1 MATVLDMLSR
11 KLEEL
16 ETQRAALLLEM
27 EALPR
32 GYVSKKEIKG
42 RDYFYLQ
49 HREGQQIKSQL
60 IKQGALESVLESIRR
75 KKQLKLEIREI
86 EREQKQIQRMLKKEQ
101 RKVLF
106 ASILHEKNI

>member
-1 MATVLDMLSR
+1 MASVLDMLSR
-11 KLEEL
+11 EL
-16 ETQRAALLLEM
+16 ETLETRRTALLQELES
-27 EALPR
+27 LPR

-75 KKQLKLEIREI
+75 KKQLKQEIREI

-101 RKVLF
+101 RKPLF
-106 ASILHEKNI
+106 AILQEKNT

>member
-1 MATVLDMLSR
+1 MASVLDILNR
-11 KLEEL
+11 EL
-16 ETQRAALLLEM
+16 EGLEARRTALLQELEG
-27 EALPR
+27 LPR

-106 ASILHEKNI
+106 ASILPEKNI

>member
-1 MATVLDMLSR
+1 MASFLDMLNR

-16 ETQRAALLLEM
+16 ESRRTTVLSEM
-27 EALPR
+27 ESLPR

-60 IKQGALESVLESIRR
+60 IKQGSLESVLESIRR
-75 KKQLKLEIREI
+75 KKQLKLELREI

-106 ASILHEKNI
+106 ASMLPEKNI

>member
-1 MATVLDMLSR
+1 MARKTPMHPLKAKEARRNALQQELDG
-11 KLEEL
+11 
-16 ETQRAALLLEM
+16 
-27 EALPR
+27 LPR

-60 IKQGALESVLESIRR
+60 IKQGSLESVLESIRR

-101 RKVLF
+101 RKALF
-106 ASILHEKNI
+106 TALLQEKSI